1 MTALIFCLATAIAF
15 VVCFLL
21 VATQHWH
28 VHISGKRED
37 GACHE
42 LHQGEVPRLG
52 GSALFVAG
60 LICLTLQSNFIDDA
74 SAKLLWSLW
83 ACLSMVAAVGMYE
96 DFRRNLPPLARYF
109 GTAFAALFFSVA
121 NGGVGIFEI
130 GIAPFDWLLSHS
142 VFGVLFFV
150 FAVTGM
156 THAFNLIDGQNGL
169 SGGVAALSHASLAYV
184 AIQTNQAPLG
194 LLALTMAGA
203 NIGFLLLNYPFGK
216 IFLGDCGAYFNG
228 ASLGAVAALVVAGSP
243 DVSPWYA
250 LTLLIY
256 PTWETVFSMIR
267 RRRRNESL
275 FHPDVE
281 HLHHLFFARDRRQP
295 GVLRHSSAPR
305 LLILAALPAALATF
319 CFGHTAVLVSGSMA
333 FVALYLVLYTHLLEW
348 PENAHTPEPS

>member
-1 MTALIFCLATAIAF
+1 
-15 VVCFLL
+15 
-21 VATQHWH
+21 
-28 VHISGKRED
+28 
-37 GACHE
+37 
-42 LHQGEVPRLG
+42 
-52 GSALFVAG
+52 
-60 LICLTLQSNFIDDA
+60 
-74 SAKLLWSLW
+74 
-83 ACLSMVAAVGMYE
+83 
-96 DFRRNLPPLARYF
+96 
-109 GTAFAALFFSVA
+109 
-121 NGGVGIFEI
+121 
-130 GIAPFDWLLSHS
+130 
-142 VFGVLFFV
+142 
-150 FAVTGM
+150 M

-184 AIQTNQAPLG
+184 AIQTDQAPLG